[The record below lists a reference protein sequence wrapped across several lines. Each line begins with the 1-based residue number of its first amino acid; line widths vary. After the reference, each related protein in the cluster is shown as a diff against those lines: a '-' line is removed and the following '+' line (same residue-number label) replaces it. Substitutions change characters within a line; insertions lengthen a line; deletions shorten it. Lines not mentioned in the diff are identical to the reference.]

1 MVWRGLLRFAS
12 VDGDSRVDFGDDDGI
27 DFYIAHFVLQ

>member
-1 MVWRGLLRFAS
+1 MRFAS

-27 DFYIAHFVLQ
+27 DFYIAHFELL